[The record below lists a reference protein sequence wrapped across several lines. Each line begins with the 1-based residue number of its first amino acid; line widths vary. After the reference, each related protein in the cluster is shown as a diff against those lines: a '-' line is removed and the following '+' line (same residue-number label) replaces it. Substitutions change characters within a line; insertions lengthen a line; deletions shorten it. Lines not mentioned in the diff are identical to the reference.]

1 MLSTNSTTTPRRPL
15 PPAKARK
22 SSSLNFG
29 RFASPLPYTP
39 SGPLEDILLDSP
51 IPVTAQ
57 LMNAASKP
65 EGIGLP
71 GSPSVGDWMNEKSRE
86 ELSGLL
92 LKADGIIKSRETGA
106 CYVHTST
113 YCCTHVRTLVTG
125 RADSHILP
133 MQVVVHRQCHPQVQA

>member
-1 MLSTNSTTTPRRPL
+1 MLSANSTTTPRRPM

-29 RFASPLPYTP
+29 RFAPPPPYAP
-39 SGPLEDILLDSP
+39 PGPLEEVILDSP

-57 LMNAASKP
+57 LINAAASKT

-71 GSPSVGDWMNEKSRE
+71 GTPGIDDWMNEKSRE

-92 LKADGIIKSRETGA
+92 LKADGIIKSRETGEWYIFPSSPTA
-106 CYVHTST
+106 
-113 YCCTHVRTLVTG
+113 RL
-125 RADSHILP
+125 
-133 MQVVVHRQCHPQVQA
+133 